1 MEFLVDFE
9 INVPERTPEAE
20 VMDRQKAEAVAA
32 AKLAD
37 EGHLVRVWKRPL
49 PTGETSVLSLYRAGS
64 ETELEGL
71 LSGLPLYEWMKVTI
85 TELKPHPNDPAA
97 AHATSAPAG
106 ASRS

>member
-20 VMDRQKAEAVAA
+20 VKDRQTAEAVAA

-64 ETELEGL
+64 EAELEGL
-71 LSGLPLYEWMKVTI
+71 LRGLPLFEWMKVTI
-85 TELKPHPNDPAA
+85 TALGPHPNDPAA
-97 AHATSAPAG
+97 AQATRARAG
-106 ASRS
+106 ASQS